1 MFKYL
6 IIINISILFA
16 FENQISISGK
26 IYDIET
32 LESLSGVNIQSS
44 NFANAS
50 DKDGLYSIN
59 LSSLPDTII
68 FNYIGYKIEK
78 LIIKNKTNKI
88 FDIAMT
94 KKAVELDII
103 VVSAS
108 ATEKKIE
115 EETVSIDVIK
125 PYLIKNNNITNM
137 STAIEKVP
145 GVKIIDGQI
154 SIRNGSG
161 WAYSVGS
168 RVQVLVD
175 GQSYLSTGLED
186 VKWNFLP
193 TDVKQVE
200 VIKGSSSVLYGSA
213 SMNGVVNILTE
224 WPEATPSTNFSIY
237 SGYYNKPERNYTA
250 WWNQDFLHFGSY
262 LTQKQRLNDLPY
274 YNGCS
279 FQHKRKI
286 GNNFDFVF
294 GGKLNKKHSYL
305 KFVDEYNLGLNMKSR
320 YRDSKIDGLL
330 YGINTNVMYEQNDR
344 FFFFN
349 DTTTGS
355 YIPLTTEDDPLIAEE
370 TYNSYSIVPHL
381 TYIPSE
387 LVKHKLTGSYFG
399 VMQID
404 DGNSLPSNTLSLN
417 YQYQRKI
424 NNNFSLTTGMDYS
437 YGWIVNS
444 NLFNSLEPYTN
455 SKSIYS
461 QIEAK
466 FGRMVFSLG
475 IRNENYEINN
485 IPINDIDSVFYKR
498 SGMDSIY
505 WDSEESLLYT
515 VFPLDT
521 IYYDIE
527 STFKGNSGL
536 VKRIGINY
544 KINSGLYLRSS
555 YGEGFRN
562 PSLIE
567 RYMKNYNNE
576 ELVIAQNPSLKSES
590 GWSSEIGLKQIIPFR
605 NSVGYIDVAF
615 FWMEYK
621 NYIELIFSNA
631 YIPEKDYEDEYPNKS
646 MTDGEYMVYHADNI
660 GNVRITGAELSAM
673 GDFNF
678 LGSNYRF
685 MAGYTFTY
693 PADLNVINNRPEN
706 KTYWQYFLE
715 SLDGLDEEPW
725 VDQNFNDYYDDGDT
739 YIDENNDGQFNNETI
754 SILPFRHRNSA
765 RIDLES
771 KYENIFYGISIEYNS
786 GIEHIGWFMENF
798 LGNLTGN
805 RRFKYHNPY
814 TLFNLRFSY
823 SFYDNSSLLLN
834 IKNAFNIEY
843 AHRPGYMGE
852 PRSIVLQYNYK
863 L

>member
-1 MFKYL
+1 MNKFIFFL
-6 IIINISILFA
+6 SIAILFSNEKQ
-16 FENQISISGK
+16 FSISGK
-26 IYDIET
+26 VFDIET
-32 LESLSGVNIQSS
+32 LEPLIGVNIQSS
-44 NFANAS
+44 KSAIAS
-50 DKDGLYSIN
+50 DKDGYFILAINFPDSIE
-59 LSSLPDTII
+59 
-68 FNYIGYKIEK
+68 FNYIGYESKQIVIEDTLNNKFKIGM
-78 LIIKNKTNKI
+78 L
-88 FDIAMT
+88 
-94 KKAVELDII
+94 KKALELDII

-108 ATEKKIE
+108 ASEKKIE

-137 STAIEKVP
+137 SVAIEKVP

-186 VKWNFLP
+186 VKWSFLP
-193 TDVKQVE
+193 TDVRQVE
-200 VIKGSSSVLYGSA
+200 VIKGASSVLYGSA
-213 SMNGVVNILTE
+213 SMNGVVNIFTE
-224 WPEATPSTNFSIY
+224 WPTEQPRTSFSIY
-237 SGYYNKPERNYTA
+237 SGYYNKPDRMYTA
-250 WWNQDFLHFGSY
+250 WWEQDFIHFGSY
-262 LTQKQRLNDLPY
+262 LFQKQKLNDLPY
-274 YNGCS
+274 YNGFS
-279 FQHKRKI
+279 IQHKRRI
-286 GNNFDFVF
+286 GNNFDFVI
-294 GGKLNKKHSYL
+294 GSKVNKKHSYL
-305 KFVDEYNLGLNMKSR
+305 KFVDEYNLGLNIKTR
-320 YRDSKIDGLL
+320 YRDPKIDGLL
-330 YGINTNVMYEQNDR
+330 YGINTNIMYEQNDR

-355 YIPLTTEDDPLIAEE
+355 YVPLTTEDDPLISEE
-370 TYNSYSIVPHL
+370 TYNSYSIVPHI
-381 TYIPSE
+381 TYIQSE
-387 LVKHKLTGSYFG
+387 KIKHKLTGSYFG

-404 DGNSLPSNTLSLN
+404 DGNSLPSNTLRMN
-417 YQYQRKI
+417 YQFQNKI
-424 NNNFSLTTGMDYS
+424 NSIFSFTTGMDYS

-466 FGRMVFSLG
+466 YGKMIVSFGL
-475 IRNENYEINN
+475 RNEHYEINN
-485 IPINDIDSVFYKR
+485 IPINDIDSVFYRR

-505 WDSEESLLYT
+505 WNSEESLLYT

-521 IYYDIE
+521 VNYDLE
-527 STFKGNSGL
+527 SIFKGNSGII
-536 VKRIGINY
+536 KRLGINY
-544 KINSGLYLRSS
+544 KINPGLFFRSS
-555 YGEGFRN
+555 FGEGFRN

-576 ELVIAQNPSLKSES
+576 ELVIAQNPTLKSES
-590 GWSSEIGLKQIIPFR
+590 GWSAEIGLKQIIPFQ
-605 NSVGYIDVAF
+605 NNVGYIDLAL
-615 FWMEYK
+615 FWMEYE

-631 YIPEKDYEDEYPNKS
+631 YIPEKDYEDEYPNHS

-660 GNVRITGAELSAM
+660 GKVRITGLELTTM
-673 GDFNF
+673 GDFNLFGSKYKF
-678 LGSNYRF
+678 L
-685 MAGYTFTY
+685 AGYTFTY

-706 KTYWQYFLE
+706 KTYWEYFID
-715 SLDGLDEEPW
+715 SFNGLDEEPW
-725 VDQNFNDYYDDGDT
+725 VDQNFNDYFDEGDT
-739 YIDENNDGQFNNETI
+739 YIDKNENGKFDNETI
-754 SILPFRHRNSA
+754 SLLPFRHRNSA
-765 RIDLES
+765 RIDIES
-771 KYENIFYGISIEYNS
+771 KYNKLLYGIGIDYNS

-814 TLFNLRFSY
+814 TLISLRFSY
-823 SFYDNSSLLLN
+823 SFSNNASLLLN
-834 IKNAFNIEY
+834 IKNAMNIEY